1 MSYTVEH
8 RPGITEFIRFRRHLL
23 SYLADAG
30 TRGIDIVGLSIG
42 SRLVFQVNH
51 PDLIHDIL
59 IAHDWNFVKGRA
71 LRASKPVLG
80 DGLLTSEGELHR
92 RQRRLVQPAFHSQ
105 RLAAYA
111 SAMVEC
117 ADIARRSWSEGSV
130 LAIDQEMMR
139 LTLQIVGRTLFSA
152 DMHNDASGVGDSLT
166 RSLHLFLMLNSP
178 LTQLVP
184 PLRRLAER
192 RASRARAEIAVVV
205 QKVIDEHREHPDR
218 YDDMLSMLL
227 RSTDEGGTGYMS
239 DELLLDESLTLFL
252 AGHETTANAL
262 TWTWYLLAQHE
273 DVADELYAEIDRV
286 LAGRLP
292 TLDDIPQ
299 LAFTSRVFHEALRI
313 YPPAWVIG
321 REAVTEYRLGDV
333 RVPASSTLVMSPFAM
348 HRDPRFWP
356 DPERFDPGRWKE
368 TPESSHRPRFAFFPF
383 GAGTRACIGE
393 HFAMMESVLL
403 LATLAQRWRFHLVP
417 GQTIEL
423 WPQITLRPRHSVQM
437 RIEAQSSPAVHA
449 S

>member
-1 MSYTVEH
+1 MPYTIEH
-8 RPGITEFIRFRRHLL
+8 HEGLVEFIRFRRHLL
-23 SYLADAG
+23 TFMADVG
-30 TRGIDIVGLSIG
+30 QRGIDISCLSIG
-42 SRLVFQVNH
+42 SRRVYQVNH
-51 PDLIHDIL
+51 PDLIRDIL
-59 IAHDWNFVKGRA
+59 ITHDWNFVKGRA
-71 LRASKPVLG
+71 LRASRPVLG

-111 SAMVEC
+111 NVMVEC
-117 ADIARRSWSEGSV
+117 ADEARSAWTNGSV

-152 DMHNDASGVGDSLT
+152 DLHNDASGVGDILT

-178 LTQLVP
+178 LTQLLP

-192 RASRARAEIAVVV
+192 KASRVRAEITTVV
-205 QKVIDEHREHPDR
+205 QKVIDQHREHPDR

-262 TWTWYLLAQHE
+262 TWTWYLLAQHQ
-273 DVADELYAEIDRV
+273 DVAAQLYAELDRV
-286 LAGRLP
+286 LAGRQP

-299 LAFTSRVFHEALRI
+299 LDYTSRVFKESLRI
-313 YPPAWVIG
+313 YPPAWVIA
-321 REAVTEYRLGDV
+321 REAVTEYRLGDMSIS
-333 RVPASSTLVMSPFAM
+333 AGSTLVMSPFAM

-356 DPERFDPGRWKE
+356 GPERFDPDRWKDGD
-368 TPESSHRPRFAFFPF
+368 TNPRPRFAFFPF
-383 GAGTRACIGE
+383 SAGTRACIGE
-393 HFAMMESVLL
+393 HFAMMEGVLL
-403 LATLAQRWRFHLVP
+403 LATLAQKWQFHLVP
-417 GQTIEL
+417 AQTVEL
-423 WPQITLRPRHSVQM
+423 WPQITLRPRHNVQM
-437 RIEAQSSPAVHA
+437 RLEAQPEN
-449 S
+449 